1 MKNVTKVCLVGK
13 PNTGKSTI
21 FNQLFD
27 LNLSKVHD
35 ESGTT
40 VFPVSSCLTYDNLSI
55 NFIDLGGL
63 KKKSKSHSV
72 SQKIITSETLK
83 KLNISDVV
91 LFILDA
97 NTEITKN
104 DKQLFRLVLN
114 KLKDVIVIVNKV
126 DLVKDNIKN
135 REKYFKYYFEHNF
148 SNIIIKP
155 IFISALKDV
164 KKEFILKKIFEIS
177 KYSNIMLSNKII
189 NDCLKHI
196 ISSHKPVIHKN
207 SRPNIKFLKH
217 VNSKPMIFKAFGTKL
232 TFLKKE
238 YKNYFVKNLISALKI
253 YNKIVIVK
261 YINNKNPYAN

>member
-1 MKNVTKVCLVGK
+1 MAINISIIGK
-13 PNTGKSTI
+13 PNVGKSTI
-21 FNQLFD
+21 FNKILG
-27 LNLSKVHD
+27 D
-35 ESGTT
+35 EISEVSEISGTT
-40 VFPVSSCLTYDNLSI
+40 VYPINKIYNVGENEI
-55 NFIDLGGL
+55 NFIDIGGL
-63 KKKSKSHSV
+63 KKKSKSHEKK
-72 SQKIITSETLK
+72 QQIITRETLK
-83 KLNISDVV
+83 KLMLSDIA

-97 NTEITKN
+97 NDQITKN
-104 DKQLFRLVLN
+104 DKQLFRLILN

-177 KYSNIMLSNKII
+177 KYTNSMLPNKII

-196 ISSHKPVIHKN
+196 ISTHKPVIHKN
-207 SRPNIKFLKH
+207 SRPNIKFIKH

-232 TFLKKE
+232 SYLKKE
-238 YKNYFVKNLISALKI
+238 YKNYFVKNLISSLKI

>member
-1 MKNVTKVCLVGK
+1 MKNVNVCIVGK
-13 PNTGKSTI
+13 PNVGKSTFFNKI
-21 FNQLFD
+21 FNEQISEVSD
-27 LNLSKVHD
+27 I
-35 ESGTT
+35 SGTT
-40 VFPVSSCLTYDNLSI
+40 VFPINKIFKTEKLLI
-55 NFIDLGGL
+55 NFIDIGGI
-63 KKKSKSHSV
+63 KKKSKSHEAK
-72 SQKIITSETLK
+72 QQIITKESLK
-83 KLNISDVV
+83 QLVVSDIV

-97 NTEITKN
+97 SDQITKN
-104 DKQLFRLVLN
+104 DKQLFRLILN

-135 REKYFKYYFEHNF
+135 REKYFKYYFENNF

-177 KYSNIMLSNKII
+177 KYSNSFLSNKLI
-189 NDCLKHI
+189 NNCLKNI
-196 ISSHKPVIHKN
+196 VGSHKPVIHKN
-207 SRPNIKFLKH
+207 SRPNIKFIKH
-217 VNSKPMIFKAFGTKL
+217 VNSVPMIFKAFGTKL

-238 YKNYFVKNLISALKI
+238 YKNYFVKNLISSLKI

>member
-1 MKNVTKVCLVGK
+1 MAINISIIGK
-13 PNTGKSTI
+13 PNVGKSTI
-21 FNQLFD
+21 FNKILG
-27 LNLSKVHD
+27 D
-35 ESGTT
+35 EISEVSEISGTT
-40 VFPVSSCLTYDNLSI
+40 VYPINKIYNVGENEI
-55 NFIDLGGL
+55 NFIDIGGL
-63 KKKSKSHSV
+63 KKKSKSHEKK
-72 SQKIITSETLK
+72 QQIITRETLK
-83 KLNISDVV
+83 KLMLSDIV

-97 NTEITKN
+97 NDQITKN
-104 DKQLFRLVLN
+104 DKQLFRLILN

-177 KYSNIMLSNKII
+177 KYTNSMLSNKII

-196 ISSHKPVIHKN
+196 ISTHKPVIHKN
-207 SRPNIKFLKH
+207 SRPNIKFIKH

-232 TFLKKE
+232 TYLKKE
-238 YKNYFVKNLISALKI
+238 YKNYFVKNLISSLKI

>member
-1 MKNVTKVCLVGK
+1 MEINISIIGK
-13 PNTGKSTI
+13 PNVGKSTI
-21 FNQLFD
+21 FNKILG
-27 LNLSKVHD
+27 D
-35 ESGTT
+35 EISEVSEISGTT
-40 VFPVSSCLTYDNLSI
+40 VYPINKIYNVGKNEI
-55 NFIDLGGL
+55 NFIDIGGL
-63 KKKSKSHSV
+63 KKKSKSHEKK
-72 SQKIITSETLK
+72 QQIITRETLK
-83 KLNISDVV
+83 KLMLSDIA

-97 NTEITKN
+97 NDQITKN
-104 DKQLFRLVLN
+104 DKQLFRLILN

-177 KYSNIMLSNKII
+177 KYTNSMLSNKII

-196 ISSHKPVIHKN
+196 VNTHKPVIHKN
-207 SRPNIKFLKH
+207 SRPNIKFIKH

-232 TFLKKE
+232 TYLKKE
-238 YKNYFVKNLISALKI
+238 YKNYFVKNLISSLKI

>member
-1 MKNVTKVCLVGK
+1 MAINISIIGK
-13 PNTGKSTI
+13 PNVGKSTI
-21 FNQLFD
+21 FNKILG
-27 LNLSKVHD
+27 D
-35 ESGTT
+35 EISEVSEISGTT
-40 VFPVSSCLTYDNLSI
+40 VYPINKIYNVGENEI
-55 NFIDLGGL
+55 NFIDIGGL
-63 KKKSKSHSV
+63 KKKSKSHEKK
-72 SQKIITSETLK
+72 QQIITRETLK
-83 KLNISDVV
+83 KLMLSDIA

-97 NTEITKN
+97 NDQITKN
-104 DKQLFRLVLN
+104 DKQLFRLILN

-177 KYSNIMLSNKII
+177 KYTNSMLSNKII

-196 ISSHKPVIHKN
+196 VSTHKPVIHKN
-207 SRPNIKFLKH
+207 SRPNIKFIKH

-232 TFLKKE
+232 TYLKKE
-238 YKNYFVKNLISALKI
+238 YKNYFVKNLISSLKI

>member
-1 MKNVTKVCLVGK
+1 MAINISIIGK
-13 PNTGKSTI
+13 PNVGKSTI
-21 FNQLFD
+21 FNKILG
-27 LNLSKVHD
+27 D
-35 ESGTT
+35 EISEVSEISGTT
-40 VFPVSSCLTYDNLSI
+40 VYPINKIYNVGENEI
-55 NFIDLGGL
+55 NFIDIGGL
-63 KKKSKSHSV
+63 KKKSKSHEKK
-72 SQKIITSETLK
+72 QQIITRETLK
-83 KLNISDVV
+83 KLMLSDIA

-97 NTEITKN
+97 NDQITKN
-104 DKQLFRLVLN
+104 DKQLFRLILN

-177 KYSNIMLSNKII
+177 KYTNSMLSNKII
-189 NDCLKHI
+189 NDCLMHI
-196 ISSHKPVIHKN
+196 VSTHKPVIHKN
-207 SRPNIKFLKH
+207 SRPNIKFIKH

-232 TFLKKE
+232 TYLKKE
-238 YKNYFVKNLISALKI
+238 YKNYFVKNLISSLKI

>member
-1 MKNVTKVCLVGK
+1 MAINISIIGK
-13 PNTGKSTI
+13 PNVGKSTI
-21 FNQLFD
+21 FNKILG
-27 LNLSKVHD
+27 D
-35 ESGTT
+35 EISEVSEISGTT
-40 VFPVSSCLTYDNLSI
+40 VYPINKIYNVGENEI
-55 NFIDLGGL
+55 NFIDIGGL
-63 KKKSKSHSV
+63 KKKSKSHEKK
-72 SQKIITSETLK
+72 QQIITRETLK
-83 KLNISDVV
+83 KLMLSDIA

-97 NTEITKN
+97 NDQITKN
-104 DKQLFRLVLN
+104 DKQLFRLILN

-177 KYSNIMLSNKII
+177 KYTNSMLPNKII

-196 ISSHKPVIHKN
+196 ISTHKPVIHKN
-207 SRPNIKFLKH
+207 SRPNIKFIKH
-217 VNSKPMIFKAFGTKL
+217 ANSKPMIFKAFGTKL

-238 YKNYFVKNLISALKI
+238 YKNYFVKNLISSLKI